1 MPSASDGPV
10 QAAPALP
17 LLGCDFSSSPSKRK
31 TIVNAWGNL
40 VAGVLRLDRLERFD
54 NLADWASGLRQS
66 HWFGAFDLPFGLPRE
81 LVRTLGWP
89 LDWQGCMDH
98 YASLSRAD
106 IRDAFAAFCDA
117 RPVGSK
123 FAHRATDGPA
133 GSSPSMKWVN
143 PPVAFMLHAG
153 VPLLRSTQAYFPG
166 LQPPQLNAP
175 RVALEA
181 YPGLLARELLG
192 NRSYKNDA
200 VAKQTPER
208 LIARKDLIHALE
220 LGQSRLRLRLR
231 LSHAQRDSLADD
243 ASGDALDAVLCL
255 VQAAWGQ
262 LRYQAGDPLCG
273 LPPDLDSLE
282 GWILSA

>member
-1 MPSASDGPV
+1 LPSASDGPV
-10 QAAPALP
+10 QAAAALP

-31 TIVNAWGNL
+31 TIVNAWGSL
-40 VAGVLRLDRLERFD
+40 AAGVLRLDRLERFAALD
-54 NLADWASGLRQS
+54 AWALGLRQGN
-66 HWFGAFDLPFGLPRE
+66 WFGAFDLPFGLPRE

-89 LDWQGCMDH
+89 LDWQACMDH
-98 YASLSRAD
+98 YAALSRSD

-153 VPLLRSTQAYFPG
+153 VPLLRNARAYFPG
-166 LQPPQLNAP
+166 LQPPQLDAQ

-192 NRSYKNDA
+192 GRSYKNDA

-220 LGQSRLRLRLR
+220 LGQTRLHLRLRLT
-231 LSHAQRDSLADD
+231 HAQRDSLADD
-243 ASGDALDAVLCL
+243 ATGDTLDAVLCL

-262 LRYQAGDPLCG
+262 MRYAAGDALCG
-273 LPPDLDSLE
+273 LPPGLDPLE